1 MRRNPAHLLFSFALR
16 NKNINIM
23 YEIELNNVPVKIW
36 ARSVDPH
43 AMKEIVNLS
52 TLPFIFH
59 HLAFMPDVHG
69 GKGMPIGGVLA
80 TQGVVIPNAVGVDIG
95 CGMCAVKTTL
105 RAEDIPSEVLRKQI
119 LRGIRKQIPLG
130 FDHHKTAQD
139 ESFMPQGFD
148 IDKMTVVKRQY
159 VSATKQ
165 VGTLGGG
172 NHFLEL
178 QKDADGNLW
187 IMIHS
192 GSRNLGAQ
200 VGNYYNEKAKVLNR
214 RWFSAV
220 NPDINMHFLPM
231 QCDEAQAY
239 WDEMNYCVEFAFCN
253 RRLMMDRICQVIG
266 DVYPDTQFEPMINI
280 AHNYA
285 CWENHFDENVIVHRK
300 GATRAH
306 VGEIGIIPGSQGTK
320 SYIVEGLGNPDS
332 FQSCSHGAG
341 RLMSRTEAVRSLSL
355 EDEVAKLESQG
366 IVHAIRGQ
374 KDLEEAAGAYKN
386 IDEVMANQTDLVK
399 IVTELSPIAVIKG

>member
-1 MRRNPAHLLFSFALR
+1 
-16 NKNINIM
+16 M
-23 YEIELNNVPVKIW
+23 YEIALNETPIKIW
-36 ARSVDPH
+36 AKYVDAH
-43 AMKEIVNLS
+43 AMKEIFNLS
-52 TLPFIFH
+52 TLPFVFH

-80 TQGVVIPNAVGVDIG
+80 TKGVVIPNAVGVDIG
-95 CGMCAVKTTL
+95 CGMCAVKTSL
-105 RAEDIPSEVLRKQI
+105 KVAAIPSEVLRKQI

-130 FDHHKTAQD
+130 FDHHKEAQD
-139 ESFMPQGFD
+139 EASMPQGFD

-178 QKDADGNLW
+178 QKDTDGTLW

-192 GSRNLGAQ
+192 GSRNLGTQ
-200 VGNYYNEKAKVLNR
+200 VGSYYNEKAKVLNI
-214 RWFSAV
+214 RWFSNV
-220 NPDINMHFLPM
+220 DPDIDMAFLPM
-231 QCDEAQAY
+231 QSDEAHAY
-239 WDEMNYCVEFAFCN
+239 WDEMNYCIEFALCN
-253 RRLMMDRICQVIG
+253 RKLMMERICQTIG
-266 DVYPDTQFEPMINI
+266 EVYPDVQFEPMINI

-285 CWENHFDENVIVHRK
+285 VWENHFDENCIVHRK
-300 GATRAH
+300 GATRAR

-320 SYIVEGLGNPDS
+320 SYIVEGLGNVDS

-341 RLMSRTEAVRSLSL
+341 RAMSRTEAVRSLSL
-355 EDEVAKLESQG
+355 EAEVAKLEAQG

-374 KDLEEAAGAYKN
+374 KDLEEAAGAYKD

-399 IVTELSPIAVIKG
+399 IVTELSPVAVIKG

>member
-1 MRRNPAHLLFSFALR
+1 
-16 NKNINIM
+16 M
-23 YEIELNNVPVKIW
+23 YEIALNETPIKIW
-36 ARSVDPH
+36 AKYVDAH
-43 AMKEIVNLS
+43 AMKEIFNLS
-52 TLPFIFH
+52 TLPFVFH

-80 TQGVVIPNAVGVDIG
+80 TKGVVIPNAVGVDIG
-95 CGMCAVKTTL
+95 CGMCAVKTSL
-105 RAEDIPSEVLRKQI
+105 KVAGIPSEVLRKQI

-130 FDHHKTAQD
+130 FDHHKEAQD
-139 ESFMPQGFD
+139 KACMPQGFD

-178 QKDADGNLW
+178 QKDTDGTLW

-200 VGNYYNEKAKVLNR
+200 VGSYYNEKAKVLNI
-214 RWFSAV
+214 RWFSNV
-220 NPDINMHFLPM
+220 DPDIDMAFLPM
-231 QCDEAQAY
+231 QSDEAHAY
-239 WDEMNYCVEFAFCN
+239 WDEMNYCIEFALCN
-253 RRLMMDRICQVIG
+253 RKLMMERICQTIG
-266 DVYPDTQFEPMINI
+266 EVYPDVQFEPMINI

-285 CWENHFDENVIVHRK
+285 VWENHFDENCIVHRK
-300 GATRAH
+300 GATRAR

-320 SYIVEGLGNPDS
+320 SYIVEGLGNVDS

-341 RLMSRTEAVRSLSL
+341 RAMSRTEAVRSLSL
-355 EDEVAKLESQG
+355 EAEVAKLEAQG

-374 KDLEEAAGAYKN
+374 KDLEEAAGAYKD

-399 IVTELSPIAVIKG
+399 IVTELSPVAVIKG

>member
-1 MRRNPAHLLFSFALR
+1 
-16 NKNINIM
+16 M

-36 ARSVDPH
+36 AKGVDPH
-43 AMKEIVNLS
+43 AMKEIINLS

-59 HLAFMPDVHG
+59 HLAFMPDLHG

-80 TQGVVIPNAVGVDIG
+80 TKGVVIPNAVGVDIG
-95 CGMCAVKTTL
+95 CGMCAVKTSL

-119 LRGIRKQIPLG
+119 LRGIRNEIPLG

-139 ESFMPQGFD
+139 ESFMPQGFEV
-148 IDKMTVVKRQY
+148 DKLTVVSRQY

-172 NHFLEL
+172 NHFIEL
-178 QKDADGNLW
+178 QKDTEGTLW
-187 IMIHS
+187 VMIHS

-200 VGNYYNEKAKVLNR
+200 VGSFYNEKAKVLNK
-214 RWFSAV
+214 RWFSVV
-220 NPDINMHFLPM
+220 NPDIDMAFLPI
-231 QCDEAQAY
+231 QSDEAHAY
-239 WDEMNYCVEFAFCN
+239 WDEMQYCIEFALCN
-253 RRLMMDRICQVIG
+253 RRLMMQRICQVIG
-266 DVYPDTQFEPMINI
+266 DVYPETQFEPMINI

-285 CWENHFDENVIVHRK
+285 CWENHFDENVIIHRK
-300 GATRAH
+300 GATRARL
-306 VGEIGIIPGSQGTK
+306 GEVGIIPGSQGTK

-355 EDEVAKLESQG
+355 EDEVAKLEAQG

-386 IDEVMANQTDLVK
+386 IDEVMAAETDLVK
-399 IVTELSPIAVIKG
+399 IVTELSPVAVIKG

>member
-1 MRRNPAHLLFSFALR
+1 
-16 NKNINIM
+16 M
-23 YEIELNNVPVKIW
+23 YEIELNSTPVKIW
-36 ARSVDPH
+36 AKFVDPH

-52 TLPFIFH
+52 MLPFVFH

-80 TQGVVIPNAVGVDIG
+80 TRGVVIPNAVGVDIG
-95 CGMCAVKTTL
+95 CGMCAVKTSL
-105 RAEDIPSEVLRKQI
+105 RVEDIPQEVLRKQI
-119 LRGIRKQIPLG
+119 MRGIRKQIPLG

-148 IDKMTVVKRQY
+148 VDKLAVVSRQY

-172 NHFLEL
+172 NHFIEL
-178 QKDADGNLW
+178 QKDTEGALW
-187 IMIHS
+187 VMIHS

-220 NPDINMHFLPM
+220 SPDIDMHFLPM
-231 QCDEAQAY
+231 QSDEARAY
-239 WDEMNYCVEFAFCN
+239 WDEMLYCVEFALCN
-253 RRLMMDRICQVIG
+253 RRLMMERICQVIG
-266 DVYPDTQFEPMINI
+266 DAFPDSRFEPMINI

-285 CWENHFDENVIVHRK
+285 AWENHFDENVIVHRK
-300 GATRAH
+300 GATRARA
-306 VGEIGIIPGSQGTK
+306 GETGIIPGSQGTK

-341 RLMSRTEAVRSLSL
+341 RAMSRTEAVRNLSL
-355 EDEVAKLESQG
+355 EAEVTRLESQG
-366 IVHAIRGQ
+366 IVHAIRGP
-374 KDLEEAAGAYKN
+374 KDLEEAAGAYKD
-386 IDEVMANQTDLVK
+386 IGEVMANQADLVK
-399 IVTELSPIAVIKG
+399 IVTELSPVAVIKG

>member
-1 MRRNPAHLLFSFALR
+1 
-16 NKNINIM
+16 M
-23 YEIELNNVPVKIW
+23 YEIALNETPIKIW
-36 ARSVDPH
+36 AKYVDAH
-43 AMKEIVNLS
+43 AMKEIFNLS
-52 TLPFIFH
+52 TLPFVFH

-80 TQGVVIPNAVGVDIG
+80 TKGVVIPNAVGVDIG
-95 CGMCAVKTTL
+95 CGMCAVKTSL
-105 RAEDIPSEVLRKQI
+105 KVAGIPSEVLRKQI

-130 FDHHKTAQD
+130 FDHHKEAQD
-139 ESFMPQGFD
+139 EACMPHGFD

-178 QKDADGNLW
+178 QKDTDGTLW

-200 VGNYYNEKAKVLNR
+200 VGSYYNEKAKVLNK
-214 RWFSAV
+214 RWFSNV
-220 NPDINMHFLPM
+220 NPDIDMAFLPM
-231 QCDEAQAY
+231 QSDEAHAY
-239 WDEMNYCVEFAFCN
+239 WDEMNYCIEFALCN
-253 RRLMMDRICQVIG
+253 RRLMMERICQTIG
-266 DVYPDTQFEPMINI
+266 EVYPDAQFEPMINI

-285 CWENHFDENVIVHRK
+285 VWENHFDENCIVHRK
-300 GATRAH
+300 GATRAR

-320 SYIVEGLGNPDS
+320 SYIVEGLGNTDS

-341 RLMSRTEAVRSLSL
+341 RAMSRTEAVRSLSL
-355 EDEVAKLESQG
+355 EDEVAKLEAQG
-366 IVHAIRGQ
+366 IVHAIRSK
-374 KDLEEAAGAYKN
+374 KDLEEAAGAYKD

-399 IVTELSPIAVIKG
+399 IVTELSPVAVIKG